1 MKKPKP
7 ELVDADNPEWTREMF
22 AKARLARDVFP
33 ELSAQSERRKRGKQ
47 RAPTK
52 ALVSLRV
59 ERAVLAAYRATG
71 RGWQSRMNEALRRD
85 AKRLRKAATH

>member
-47 RAPTK
+47 RTPTK

-71 RGWQSRMNEALRRD
+71 RGWQSRMNEALRRE
-85 AKRLRKAATH
+85 AKRLRKTAIQ